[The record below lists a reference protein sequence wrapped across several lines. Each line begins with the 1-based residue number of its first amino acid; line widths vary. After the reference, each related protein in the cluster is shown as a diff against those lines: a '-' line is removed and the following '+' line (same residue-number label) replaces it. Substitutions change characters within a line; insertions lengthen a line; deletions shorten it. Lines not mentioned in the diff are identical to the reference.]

1 MWKTALPYS
10 RLLTALAL
18 CASCAQ
24 ATRADD
30 SFSQAEQLLLLGDHL
45 SNVSQKSVINY
56 AYHKIG
62 TLDAASDGNVNLTVS
77 AMPQGSGKHTHVDFL
92 SGTRKFELP
101 DINDATS
108 NPVILFFLE
117 RDVRDM
123 ERRTGGK
130 ATYFRKR
137 VRMALAESAQVQP
150 VQFDLNGRSVNGT
163 QITLHPFTDDPLKS
177 RFEKLADKTYVFT
190 LSQEVPGQLYRMQTQ
205 ARAPQAQDDAAP
217 LLEETVTF
225 IGVEP

>member
-1 MWKTALPYS
+1 MWKTALRSS
-10 RLLTALAL
+10 RLLAALAL
-18 CASCAQ
+18 CAACGQ
-24 ATRADD
+24 ASRADD

-45 SNVSQKSVINY
+45 SNVSQKTVINY
-56 AYHKIG
+56 AYHKSG
-62 TLDAASDGNVNLTVS
+62 TLDAASDGKVNLIVS

-92 SGTRKFELP
+92 SGERKFELP
-101 DINDATS
+101 DINDASS

-150 VQFDLNGRSVNGT
+150 IQFDFNGRSVNGT

-205 ARAPQAQDDAAP
+205 ARAPQAQADAPP

-225 IGVEP
+225 TGAEP

>member
-1 MWKTALPYS
+1 
-10 RLLTALAL
+10 
-18 CASCAQ
+18 
-24 ATRADD
+24 
-30 SFSQAEQLLLLGDHL
+30 
-45 SNVSQKSVINY
+45 
-56 AYHKIG
+56 
-62 TLDAASDGNVNLTVS
+62 
-77 AMPQGSGKHTHVDFL
+77 
-92 SGTRKFELP
+92 
-101 DINDATS
+101 
-108 NPVILFFLE
+108 
-117 RDVRDM
+117 M

-150 VQFDLNGRSVNGT
+150 IQFDFNGRSVNGT

-205 ARAPQAQDDAAP
+205 ARAPQAQADAPP

-225 IGVEP
+225 TGAEP

>member
-1 MWKTALPYS
+1 MWKTALRYS
-10 RLLTALAL
+10 RLLTALIL
-18 CASCAQ
+18 CTACVQ
-24 ATRADD
+24 AARADD

-45 SNVSQKSVINY
+45 SNLSQQTVINY
-56 AYHKIG
+56 AYRKSG
-62 TLDAASDGNVNLTVS
+62 TLDAASEGNVNLTVS

-92 SGTRKFELP
+92 SDTRKFELP
-101 DINDATS
+101 DINDATA

-150 VQFDLNGRSVNGT
+150 IQFDFNGRSVNGT
-163 QITLHPFTDDPLKS
+163 QITLHPFNDDPLKS

-190 LSQEVPGQLYRMQTQ
+190 LSQDVPGQLYRMQTQ
-205 ARAPQAQDDAAP
+205 ARAPQAQDNAPP
-217 LLEETVTF
+217 LLEESVTF
-225 IGVEP
+225 IGVKP